1 MRDGESGEPPVT
13 DDRRRT
19 RHRDGQ
25 GRRAEGMD
33 PERLRYFTQSADGS
47 PHTRHRRRRAGG
59 ENAEPAPRR
68 PAPPNVPPAEQA
80 RPVSGTPG
88 PRATP
93 VRIPPGQPPTPPPVA
108 LPRPGPPQ
116 PGPPQPG
123 PSTAAGGPVEDD
135 VDTDFTMARPAAPAP
150 PARGPRPD
158 ESRSFPDDH
167 AAEEFT
173 AADYEPAGHGAERHD
188 AELYDTGRYDTGGHD
203 AGRFETGRFETP
215 GTARPIR
222 DDDRVARRDRRFDEH
237 DEHDDWWPGAD
248 DTEPDQQQRR
258 TPRRK
263 RSRGKRRAVLAV
275 AIVFM
280 LALITGVGYYG
291 VRATGLLESRK
302 DYTNAAGSGD
312 VVVDIPDNSTLADFG
327 RILVDAD
334 VVGSVRAFVDAAG
347 GQPMSGGLYKMRTQI
362 PATTAVEM
370 LTADGAVHR
379 VGRVVIPPGLQLDS
393 KTGIDGK
400 VTPGIFQLIENATSF
415 SFNGQ
420 QEGVTVADLEKAA
433 AETTPAELGVP
444 AWAEQNVAEMTGDHR
459 RIEGLIAPTTWER
472 IEPDHT
478 ATQILREMISS
489 SATMFE
495 QWGLLDRNN
504 SGLEP
509 YDTLIA
515 ASIVEREVRHVEDA
529 PKVARVIRNRLDRD
543 QLLQMDST
551 QNYTADITNIDVH
564 GEAYKNDNEWNTYR
578 YKGLPPTPIAAVGV
592 PALEAM
598 LDPAPGGW
606 LYFVTVDTAGTT
618 LFANTFEDHIRNRQV
633 ACRNKLVATGCSQ

>member
-1 MRDGESGEPPVT
+1 MT

-19 RHRDGQ
+19 RHRDPQ
-25 GRRAEGMD
+25 GRRTEGMD

-47 PHTRHRRRRAGG
+47 PHTRHRRRRTGPESADPAG
-59 ENAEPAPRR
+59 RR
-68 PAPPNVPPAEQA
+68 PAPPPVPPAEQA
-80 RPVSGTPG
+80 RPVPGTPR

-93 VRIPPGQPPTPPPVA
+93 VRIPPGQTPAPPPA
-108 LPRPGPPQ
+108 APRPAPP
-116 PGPPQPG
+116 
-123 PSTAAGGPVEDD
+123 
-135 VDTDFTMARPAAPAP
+135 DTDVTMARPPAPEPPVRRSRDDAYRDDGYRDDGYRGEGYRDDGYRAAPVRDGMRSTPAGYDPAGYEREHHSGESYDDAPYDPPADTARPVRDPAPAAPAP
-150 PARGPRPD
+150 GRGV
-158 ESRSFPDDH
+158 
-167 AAEEFT
+167 EE
-173 AADYEPAGHGAERHD
+173 AD
-188 AELYDTGRYDTGGHD
+188 
-203 AGRFETGRFETP
+203 
-215 GTARPIR
+215 
-222 DDDRVARRDRRFDEH
+222 
-237 DEHDDWWPGAD
+237 DDWWAGVD
-248 DTEPDQQQRR
+248 DTESEQHTRRAPRR
-258 TPRRK
+258 T
-263 RSRGKRRAVLAV
+263 RSRGKRRAVLAL

-302 DYTNAAGSGD
+302 DYTNAAGAGD

-370 LTADGAVHR
+370 LTDDGAEHR

-400 VTPGIFQLIENATSF
+400 VTPGIFQLIENATSV
-415 SFNGQ
+415 SINGQ

-433 AETTPAELGVP
+433 ADATPEELGVP
-444 AWAEQNVAEMTGDHR
+444 EWARQNVAAMTGDHR

-472 IEPDHT
+472 VEPEHT
-478 ATQILREMISS
+478 ATQILREMISKS
-489 SATMFE
+489 GAMFE

-504 SGLEP
+504 SGLQP
-509 YDTLIA
+509 YETLIA

-551 QNYTADITNIDVH
+551 QNYPADITNIDVH

-618 LFANTFEDHIRNRQV
+618 LFANTFEDHKRNREV

>member
-1 MRDGESGEPPVT
+1 MHDGESGEPPVT

-25 GRRAEGMD
+25 GRRTEGMD
-33 PERLRYFTQSADGS
+33 PERLRYFTQSAEGS
-47 PHTRHRRRRAGG
+47 PHTRHRRRRTGPDSADPAG
-59 ENAEPAPRR
+59 RR
-68 PAPPNVPPAEQA
+68 PVPPPVPPAEQA
-80 RPVSGTPG
+80 RPVAGSPR

-93 VRIPPGQPPTPPPVA
+93 VRIPPGQTPTPPPVA
-108 LPRPGPPQ
+108 PRPAPPQ
-116 PGPPQPG
+116 
-123 PSTAAGGPVEDD
+123 S
-135 VDTDFTMARPAAPAP
+135 DTDATMARPPAP
-150 PARGPRPD
+150 EQPAPKRPAPERPAPEPPAPEPPVRG
-158 ESRSFPDDH
+158 SRDDGFRS
-167 AAEEFT
+167 APVA
-173 AADYEPAGHGAERHD
+173 YEPAGYEQDRYADES
-188 AELYDTGRYDTGGHD
+188 YDDSRYGPPV
-203 AGRFETGRFETP
+203 E
-215 GTARPIR
+215 TARQVHDPAPAAPASGR
-222 DDDRVARRDRRFDEH
+222 GVDEP
-237 DEHDDWWPGAD
+237 DDWWAGVD
-248 DTEPDQQQRR
+248 DTESEPQTRRAPRR
-258 TPRRK
+258 T
-263 RSRGKRRAVLAV
+263 RSRGRRRAVLAL

-302 DYTNAAGSGD
+302 DYTNAAGAGD

-370 LTADGAVHR
+370 LTDDGAEHR

-415 SFNGQ
+415 SVNGQ

-433 AETTPAELGVP
+433 AQATPEELGVP
-444 AWAEQNVAEMTGDHR
+444 EWARQNVAAMTGDHR

-472 IEPDHT
+472 VEPDHT
-478 ATQILREMISS
+478 ATQILQEMISKS
-489 SATMFE
+489 GAMFE

-509 YDTLIA
+509 YETLIA

-618 LFANTFEDHIRNRQV
+618 LFANTFEDHKRNREV

>member
-1 MRDGESGEPPVT
+1 MHDGESGEPPVT

-25 GRRAEGMD
+25 GRRTEGMD
-33 PERLRYFTQSADGS
+33 PERLRYFTQPAAGS
-47 PHTRHRRRRAGG
+47 PHTRHRRRRTGPESGDSAG
-59 ENAEPAPRR
+59 RR
-68 PAPPNVPPAEQA
+68 PAPPPVPPAEQA
-80 RPVSGTPG
+80 RPVTGTPG

-93 VRIPPGQPPTPPPVA
+93 VRIPPGQAPTPPPA
-108 LPRPGPPQ
+108 PPRPAPPQ
-116 PGPPQPG
+116 RPR
-123 PSTAAGGPVEDD
+123 VEDD
-135 VDTDFTMARPAAPAP
+135 VDTDFTMARPATPEPPVRGARNEGFRSAPAGYESAGKEQDDYADP
-150 PARGPRPD
+150 GYGNENYRD
-158 ESRSFPDDH
+158 EHHGDEHYPEESY
-167 AAEEFT
+167 AEESYGDPRQDRP
-173 AADYEPAGHGAERHD
+173 AD
-188 AELYDTGRYDTGGHD
+188 
-203 AGRFETGRFETP
+203 
-215 GTARPIR
+215 TARTVR
-222 DDDRVARRDRRFDEH
+222 DPGPVTPAPVREAE
-237 DEHDDWWPGAD
+237 EHDDWWAGVD
-248 DTEPDQQQRR
+248 DAEAAQQTRR
-258 TPRRK
+258 APRRK
-263 RSRGKRRAVLAV
+263 RSRGKRRAVLAI

-302 DYTNAAGSGD
+302 DYTNAAGAGD

-347 GQPMSGGLYKMRTQI
+347 GQPISGGLYKMRTQI

-370 LTADGAVHR
+370 LTDDGAEHR

-415 SFNGQ
+415 SVNGQ

-433 AETTPAELGVP
+433 AEATPEELGVP
-444 AWAEQNVAEMTGDHR
+444 EWARQNVAGMTGDHR

-472 IEPDHT
+472 VEPDHT
-478 ATQILREMISS
+478 ATQILQEMISQS
-489 SATMFE
+489 GSMFE

-509 YDTLIA
+509 YETLIA

-618 LFANTFEDHIRNRQV
+618 LFANTFEDHKRNREV

>member
-1 MRDGESGEPPVT
+1 MRDDESGEPPVT

-19 RHRDGQ
+19 RHRESPQ
-25 GRRAEGMD
+25 RRTEGMD

-59 ENAEPAPRR
+59 EPADAAGRR
-68 PAPPNVPPAEQA
+68 PVPPPVPPAEQA
-80 RPVSGTPG
+80 RPVGGTPR

-93 VRIPPGQPPTPPPVA
+93 VRIPPGQSPTPPPPVT
-108 LPRPGPPQ
+108 PP
-116 PGPPQPG
+116 PVTPPPVT
-123 PSTAAGGPVEDD
+123 PPPATPPPAA
-135 VDTDFTMARPAAPAP
+135 ARPAPPVRSAGDDEFRPATTGFAPAEYA
-150 PARGPRPD
+150 PAEPEPAGLEPDGYAGARYADERHHDERHHEVRPD
-158 ESRSFPDDH
+158 EARYADP
-167 AAEEFT
+167 AE
-173 AADYEPAGHGAERHD
+173 
-188 AELYDTGRYDTGGHD
+188 
-203 AGRFETGRFETP
+203 
-215 GTARPIR
+215 TARPVR
-222 DDDRVARRDRRFDEH
+222 DAEH
-237 DEHDDWWPGAD
+237 DDDWWPGVD
-248 DTEPDQQQRR
+248 DAEPAQQARR
-258 TPRRK
+258 TPRRTGN
-263 RSRGKRRAVLAV
+263 RGKRRAVLAL

-302 DYTNAAGSGD
+302 DYTNVAGAGD

-370 LTADGAVHR
+370 LTDDGAEHR

-400 VTPGIFQLIENATSF
+400 ITPGIFQLIENATSF
-415 SFNGQ
+415 AVNGE
-420 QEGVTVADLEKAA
+420 QEGVRVADLERAA
-433 AETTPAELGVP
+433 AEATPEELGVP
-444 AWAEQNVAEMTGDHR
+444 EWARQNVAAMTGDHR
-459 RIEGLIAPTTWER
+459 RVEGLIAPTTWER
-472 IEPDHT
+472 VEPDHT
-478 ATQILREMISS
+478 ATQILQEMISKS
-489 SATMFE
+489 GTMFE

-509 YDTLIA
+509 YETLIA

-578 YKGLPPTPIAAVGV
+578 YKGLPPTPIAAIGV

-618 LFANTFEDHIRNRQV
+618 LFANTFEDHKRNREV